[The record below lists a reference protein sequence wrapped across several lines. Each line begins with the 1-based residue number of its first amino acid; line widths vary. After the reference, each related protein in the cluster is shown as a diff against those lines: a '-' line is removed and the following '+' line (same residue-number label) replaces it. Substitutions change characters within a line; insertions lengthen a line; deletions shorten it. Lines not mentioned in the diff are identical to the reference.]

1 LEPLQELGG
10 TATSSDIVRL
20 AREKYPDLSL
30 WQYVGNRLRKL
41 RRSDFIGYD
50 VVTNKYFIVKEE
62 AEVFGQLSS

>member
-10 TATSSDIVRL
+10 TATSSDIIRL